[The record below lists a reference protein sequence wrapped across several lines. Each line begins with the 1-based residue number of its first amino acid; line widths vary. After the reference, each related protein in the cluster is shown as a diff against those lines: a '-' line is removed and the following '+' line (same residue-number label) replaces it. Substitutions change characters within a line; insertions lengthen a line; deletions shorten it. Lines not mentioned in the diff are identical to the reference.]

1 MFTGIV
7 EATGQLRKTSS
18 AGQGFRA
25 TIEAPFAG
33 LALGESVAVNG
44 VCLTVAALAPSGFQA
59 DISPETASVTTLAGL
74 PEVSEVNLERALSAG
89 SRLGGHFV
97 SGHVDGIARVLRRE
111 PAGDAVLVEVEPP
124 SELARFLAPKG
135 SVTLDGVSL
144 TVNRAGSGR
153 FELMLVP
160 HTLAVTTLKS
170 WQPGTLINLEV
181 DVLARYVVHF
191 LSSAPDIARSG

>member
-25 TIEAPFAG
+25 TIVAPFAG

-44 VCLTVAALAPSGFQA
+44 VCLTVAALAPSGFEA
-59 DISPETASVTTLAGL
+59 DVSPETARVTTLAGL

-97 SGHVDGIARVLRRE
+97 SGHVDGIARVRRRG

-124 SELARFLAPKG
+124 SELARFIAPKG

-144 TVNRAGSGR
+144 TVNRTGPSH

-160 HTLAVTTLKS
+160 HTLSVTTLKS
-170 WQPGTLINLEV
+170 WKRDTLVNLEV
-181 DVLARYVVHF
+181 DVLARYVAHF
-191 LSSAPDIARSG
+191 LSSAPGDPP

>member
-18 AGQGFRA
+18 AGDGFRA
-25 TIEAPFAG
+25 TIAAPFAG

-44 VCLTVAALAPSGFQA
+44 VCLTVAALAASGFEA
-59 DISPETASVTTLAGL
+59 DVSPETARVTTLAGL

-124 SELARFLAPKG
+124 SELARYIAPKG

-144 TVNRAGSGR
+144 TVNRVEGGR
-153 FELMLVP
+153 FQLMLVP
-160 HTLAVTTLKS
+160 HTLSVTTLES
-170 WQPGTLINLEV
+170 WKRDTLVNLEV

-191 LSSAPDIARSG
+191 LEASRDTIPT

>member
-7 EATGQLRKTSS
+7 EAKGQLRKTSS
-18 AGQGFRA
+18 AGDGFRA
-25 TIEAPFAG
+25 TITAPFAG

-44 VCLTVAALAPSGFQA
+44 VCLTVAALAASGFEA
-59 DISPETASVTTLAGL
+59 DVSPETARVTTLAGL

-97 SGHVDGIARVLRRE
+97 SGHVDGIARVFRRE

-124 SELARFLAPKG
+124 SELARYIAPKG

-144 TVNRAGSGR
+144 TVNRAQAGR

-160 HTLAVTTLKS
+160 HTLSVTTLKS
-170 WQPGTLINLEV
+170 WKRDTLVNLEV

-191 LSSAPDIARSG
+191 LEASRDTIPT